1 MPQVT
6 RESIA
11 AMLNNDNPAYVQA
24 VIGRALVA
32 LLKNQTATEQAAAT
46 TNENNGIGFT
56 GGDAFGGTLTAK
68 YYIKH
73 KRLLDWQVEKWLK
86 LGSNGYPRLAKYHKQ
101 LNACAT
107 KSKPTTAVQYAA
119 ASQPAKINR
128 IKVNSDKSDK
138 LKTAIDDMTAK
149 LKALNT

>member
-1 MPQVT
+1 MAKVT

-32 LLKNQTATEQAAAT
+32 LLKNQTATEQATAS
-46 TNENNGIGFT
+46 TNEDNGIGFT
-56 GGDAFGGTLTAK
+56 GADAKGGTLTAK

-73 KRLLDWQVEKWLK
+73 KRLLDWQVDKWLK

-101 LNACAT
+101 LNDYANNHL
-107 KSKPTTAVQYAA
+107 TT
-119 ASQPAKINR
+119 
-128 IKVNSDKSDK
+128 
-138 LKTAIDDMTAK
+138 T
-149 LKALNT
+149 